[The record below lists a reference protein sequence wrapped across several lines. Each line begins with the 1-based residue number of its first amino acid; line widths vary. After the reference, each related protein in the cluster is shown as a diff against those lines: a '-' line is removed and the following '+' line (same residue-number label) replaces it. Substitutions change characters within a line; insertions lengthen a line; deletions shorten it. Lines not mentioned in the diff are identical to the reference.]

1 MFKKLYE
8 EINVLKKYINRKFE
22 NNFDNICDIN
32 KNIKH
37 ESANIQSKLNNT
49 SKIIESQQRTIEQL
63 TNALK
68 DKYEHGLFIFSEDCK
83 IPMVIRNGKE
93 LTNDLT
99 TCFSIEWNRDETP
112 LINIEQAAGTIALI
126 WIGQNSTRQ

>member
-1 MFKKLYE
+1 MFKKIYRKIDALKDYVIHKFDKNFNELYG
-8 EINVLKKYINRKFE
+8 
-22 NNFDNICDIN
+22 IN

-37 ESANIQSKLNNT
+37 ESANIQSKFNNT

-68 DKYEHGLFIFSEDCK
+68 DKYEHGIFIFSEDCK

-99 TCFSIEWNRDETP
+99 TCFSIEWNRGETP
-112 LINIEQAAGTIALI
+112 LINIEQAAGTIADLE
-126 WIGQNSTRQ
+126 R

>member
-8 EINVLKKYINRKFE
+8 RIDDLNRLMRRNFREQSSDHINTRNLMNTLSNSYKLKLDSLHKTI
-22 NNFDNICDIN
+22 D
-32 KNIKH
+32 
-37 ESANIQSKLNNT
+37 
-49 SKIIESQQRTIEQL
+49 SQQRTIEQL

-99 TCFSIEWNRDETP
+99 SCFSIEWVHGEAPNIT
-112 LINIEQAAGTIALI
+112 IEQFAGTVAD
-126 WIGQNSTRQ
+126 SEF